1 MSITMITNMVR
12 VMLPS
17 GGETNFQL
25 TLARKPTRQQ
35 QRLRKLI
42 KYVQQHPS
50 GWKKRLELA
59 ELLYSIGEW
68 QKAIIE
74 YDQILKQRPKL
85 IGVKL
90 QLGKILHLMGLTEQ
104 AIVTYEDALILC
116 KNQGMNYHI
125 NGLIGSCKGHY
136 NAALN
141 SIESATTLNPDNSAH
156 WLYLGLT
163 YLLVEAPVDAVR
175 AFEQVLKLRPDDVV
189 ALNYNHDALLASGN
203 IQAAW
208 KNLNIALDLAPD
220 HIGVLE
226 RIINHRLRQR
236 LIKAQEGQ
244 KTRQLIRKVMQLAPD
259 SINIQALLVYYH
271 IFRGESA
278 KAIALLDNLIK
289 DYLHNPLGW
298 YYYARFMFHTGQFS
312 EAITAILKAHK
323 MYRQDW
329 EIYRTLCEILP
340 AAGKLEQ
347 LRLVVAEMLEYFPE
361 RWSVWATAG
370 RVLVE
375 HFQEIEEGICLS
387 AKGIELQPQLADA
400 WFAHGQVLILLGKHS
415 EAIEVLK
422 QGWQCLPAKDT
433 CLQSLPAAGGLAE
446 SSKAIGDEVNYRY
459 WWRVVASHAE
469 QLADFD
475 PALAYYWQGR
485 ASAALGDKT
494 KARQAYHHTLSQ
506 HLLYPAEEEVKESLR
521 CL

>member
-1 MSITMITNMVR
+1 
-12 VMLPS
+12 MLPS
-17 GGETNFQL
+17 GKETNFQL

-35 QRLRKLI
+35 QRLKKLR

-68 QKAIIE
+68 EKAIIE
-74 YDQILKQRPKL
+74 YDKILKQRPKL
-85 IGVKL
+85 IGVRL
-90 QLGKILHLMGLTEQ
+90 QLGKILYLMGLTEK
-104 AIVTYEDALILC
+104 AIDTYKDALILC
-116 KNQGMNYHI
+116 KNQEINYHI
-125 NGLIGSCKGHY
+125 KGLIGSCRGQY

-141 SIESATTLNPDNSAH
+141 SIHLATNLNPDNSGY
-156 WLYLGLT
+156 WLSLGLT
-163 YLLVEAPVDAVR
+163 YLLVEAPVKALQ
-175 AFEQVLKLRPDDVV
+175 AFEQVLKLSPDDVV

-208 KNLNIALDLAPD
+208 KNLNRTWDLAPD
-220 HIGVLE
+220 NIGVLE
-226 RIINHRLRQR
+226 RVINHRLRQR
-236 LIKAQEGQ
+236 LVKAQEG
-244 KTRQLIRKVMQLAPD
+244 KNTRQLIRKVMQLAPD

-278 KAIALLDNLIK
+278 KAIALLDKLIE

-298 YYYARFMFHTGQFS
+298 YYYGRFMFHIGQLP
-312 EAITAILKAHK
+312 EAVTAILKAHK

-329 EIYRTLCEILP
+329 EIYRALCEILP
-340 AAGKLEQ
+340 AAGKLAQ

-370 RVLVE
+370 QVLVE
-375 HFQEIEEGICLS
+375 HFQEVEQGSRLS
-387 AKGIELQPQLADA
+387 AKGIELQPQLADT
-400 WFAHGQVLILLGKHS
+400 WFCHGRVLTLLGKHP

-422 QGWQCLPAKDT
+422 EGWQCLPVKET

-446 SSKAIGDEVNYRY
+446 SSKVIGDEVNHQH
-459 WWRVVASHAE
+459 WWTVVASNAGK
-469 QLADFD
+469 LADFD

-494 KARQAYHHTLSQ
+494 KARQAYHHALSQ
-506 HLLYPAEEEVKESLR
+506 HLLYPAEEEVKESLS